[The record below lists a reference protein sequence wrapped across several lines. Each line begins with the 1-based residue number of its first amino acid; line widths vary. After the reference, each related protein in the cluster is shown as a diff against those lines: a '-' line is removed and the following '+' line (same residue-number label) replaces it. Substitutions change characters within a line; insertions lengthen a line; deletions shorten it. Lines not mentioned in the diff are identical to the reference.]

1 MIRHNQQFL
10 FITVLHVPCSGAAF
24 YDAFTFQHRSDC
36 SENASH
42 IHKHIQMS
50 HIIAIESCF
59 FTYFQL
65 ISSMNLCPSCQS
77 RADIICSIFIAFF
90 QKIILIPECR
100 SWPDYR
106 HISLKNI
113 QKLWQFIQT
122 GFSKPPACS
131 GQILF
136 RICQQMG
143 RHVMWSIGL
152 HTSKF
157 VKHKMTLVD
166 SYPLLLKK
174 YRCSNSIFQLDC
186 NCNTGKYR

>member
-1 MIRHNQQFL
+1 MKQFQICKRIDTSSLHICFDTTDSQITQILFMSDKWCTDHNFIVFHQSLNQFFSETIQHVRMVRHDQQFL
-10 FITVLHVPCSGAAF
+10 FITVLHAPCSGAAF

-113 QKLWQFIQT
+113 QKLW
-122 GFSKPPACS
+122 
-131 GQILF
+131 
-136 RICQQMG
+136 
-143 RHVMWSIGL
+143 
-152 HTSKF
+152 
-157 VKHKMTLVD
+157 
-166 SYPLLLKK
+166 
-174 YRCSNSIFQLDC
+174 
-186 NCNTGKYR
+186 